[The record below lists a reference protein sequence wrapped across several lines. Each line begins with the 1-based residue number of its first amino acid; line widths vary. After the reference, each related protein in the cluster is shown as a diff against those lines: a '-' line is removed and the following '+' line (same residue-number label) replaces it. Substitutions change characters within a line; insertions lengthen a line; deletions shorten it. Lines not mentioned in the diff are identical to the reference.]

1 MTKGQKAAIF
11 FVGYYELMALPLE
24 LNNLLPIWLCQ
35 IFVAIGTVFTL
46 LVVSNGLLDN
56 DGHSDI

>member
-11 FVGYYELMALPLE
+11 FVGYYELMALPFE

-35 IFVAIGTVFTL
+35 IFVAIGTAFTL
-46 LVVSNGLLDN
+46 LVISNGLLDGN
-56 DGHSDI
+56 D